1 VKRAKQKQTVQST
14 VYGGNAL
21 KADVFKAKEVV
32 DMLLDEQEEEDLKHR
47 QQAFLRTRRVK
58 RSKATVGDEFH
69 NGTTSSAMRDEMM
82 IDTTSTLKKKESI
95 SPLKPK
101 KSDLVQNGSAA
112 SKSAPQNIF
121 ATIKTSK

>member
-1 VKRAKQKQTVQST
+1 VQST

-58 RSKATVGDEFH
+58 RSKAHTAGDEFQ
-69 NGTTSSAMRDEMM
+69 NGSAYRDETM
-82 IDTTSTLKKKESI
+82 IDTTSAPKKKEFA
-95 SPLKPK
+95 SPAKPK
-101 KSDLVQNGSAA
+101 KLAADLIGNGSSI
-112 SKSAPQNIF
+112 SKAMPQNIF